1 MDDDELEKM
10 GFMKFPVGGGYMGDE
25 DGMLIDLNR
34 LKAGVE
40 SMQTLNNLW
49 VNNMISKGPVM
60 LKMVEN
66 AKIFLGVD

>member
-25 DGMLIDLNR
+25 DDMLIDLNR

-40 SMQTLNNLW
+40 ARFPLNGSPLQQFHIFINSSAL
-49 VNNMISKGPVM
+49 VIAILQMIQ
-60 LKMVEN
+60 
-66 AKIFLGVD
+66 